1 MLTTKE
7 RTERDKAKKHE
18 FPGLNNESAQDIY
31 RPLKKYA
38 GSKYSGSKY
47 SGSKYSGSKYSGT
60 KSARTKLTEE
70 KSTWGKNFS
79 GRYLEKR
86 NLEKNKV
93 TNTDRTS
100 SVNFSKAG
108 SQSDKRKPTGNKSTS
123 KIAVQNSKVASTRT
137 SRASLS
143 ALLTDPFKKSI
154 NNFKQ
159 QSKVQARSN
168 QARSNQARSIQT
180 NQGRKNLK
188 QEVNKSILK
197 NTAKNSQKIANSKI
211 AMSKHQQKSKL
222 GLLSKLKTNS
232 SLNFKTPPKSQSD
245 LSSVQKKAR
254 IKNNP
259 RSQNEKIFGVP
270 LQVQVGMLV
279 GILTTFGLAMV
290 LSASEVSALI
300 ASHSPWSLFIKQLI
314 YIFMGWFALA
324 VCAFKLNI
332 LTVKK
337 LTPLIFCI
345 TVAVLAFIMLPGVGT
360 SQLGASRWIN
370 LGVFTFQPS
379 ELAKLCIVLLGAF
392 ILDKRSK
399 YINDFSKSVQPF
411 LLSSAILAGFV
422 LAQPDMGTTIVMTTI
437 FFTMLFVARVDNKLI
452 FKLAAGA
459 LGGGTFYAM
468 LAPYRR
474 ARLLSF
480 INPLSHSNGSGYQV
494 VQSLIGLTSGHIFG
508 TGLGTSTI
516 KWGFLPNDYTD
527 FIFTII
533 GQELGLIGSVT
544 VLILFG
550 YLSFLGIRVAKN
562 APDHY
567 QMLLA
572 SGITAWM
579 TFQAFINIGAAT
591 GALPVTGIPLP
602 LVSYGGTQIVVS
614 MSALGLLVNIARN
627 SKSNKLPTLIKET
640 KKGDKYLVKT
650 LN

>member
-47 SGSKYSGSKYSGT
+47 SGSK
-60 KSARTKLTEE
+60 SARTKLTGE

-79 GRYLEKR
+79 GRYLENR
-86 NLEKNKV
+86 NLKKNKV
-93 TNTDRTS
+93 ISTDRTS

-159 QSKVQARSN
+159 QSKV

-459 LGGGTFYAM
+459 LGGGTFYAV